1 MKMKYMAVLVSGL
14 FVSSYAMADALI
26 QSVSLG
32 ATAQLGVVSL
42 TPTSVVSA
50 TAPLTTQTAAVD
62 AAGNPTVTLLS
73 GVLGQSSTQV
83 PAAVSVSG
91 MGSASATTIQ
101 TALAYSAIPVIAPGA
116 VLATI
121 PSVPSSGGGSS
132 DPVTP

>member
-50 TAPLTTQTAAVD
+50 TAPLTAQTASIDPVS
-62 AAGNPTVTLLS
+62 GNPS
-73 GVLGQSSTQV
+73 
-83 PAAVSVSG
+83 VSVYTDTAPTVSVTG
-91 MGSASATTIQ
+91 MGSASVTSIQ
-101 TALAYSAIPVIAPGA
+101 SASAYSAIPVLVPGA
-116 VLATI
+116 NLATI
-121 PSVPSSGGGSS
+121 PAIGSN
-132 DPVTP
+132 